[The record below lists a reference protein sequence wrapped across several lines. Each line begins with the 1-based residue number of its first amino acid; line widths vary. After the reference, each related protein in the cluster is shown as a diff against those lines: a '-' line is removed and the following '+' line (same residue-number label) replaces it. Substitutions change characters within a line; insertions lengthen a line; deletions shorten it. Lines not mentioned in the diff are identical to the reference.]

1 MITIKEIAKQLN
13 MSPTTVSNVIH
24 GKTKEVSMETIKRV
38 EEFLEEVDYVPN
50 INARN
55 LAQNTSKIIG
65 VVLKVRQDRYS
76 HILTDP
82 FVEEMLAGMEEVIRK
97 AGYFMMIYIS
107 DDIAEILKRVSTW
120 NVDGLLLFCMLDDDA
135 IRVRKRYHK
144 PIACVD
150 AYISEENESAFGDQ
164 FINIALDDEM
174 CAYEGTSFLAKNG
187 CKKVAFLSD
196 NSEGVNKARFRG
208 FRKALDA
215 YEIEYSDRDH
225 FDLRSSKKEMRSSMA
240 DLVAK
245 AKKYGYDGVFCI
257 SDLFAIHFIR
267 ACFDQGIRVPED
279 ISVVGVDDYEIAE
292 VYRPAL
298 TTVHQDIH
306 KKGRLAAEALIRML
320 NGEKLE
326 KRQIVLQPQLVVRE
340 SVFDFKNQSEE

>member
-1 MITIKEIAKQLN
+1 MITIKEIARQLN

-24 GKTKEVSMETIKRV
+24 GKTKEVSPETIKRV
-38 EEFLEEVDYVPN
+38 QDFLEEVEYVPN

-55 LAQNTSKIIG
+55 LAQNTSKIVG

-82 FVEEMLAGMEEVIRK
+82 FVAEMLAGIEEVIRK
-97 AGYFMMIYIS
+97 AGYFMMTYIS
-107 DDIAEILKRVSTW
+107 DDIAEILNYVSTW
-120 NVDGLLLFCMLDDDA
+120 NVDGLILFCMLDDDA

-164 FINIALDDEM
+164 FINIALDDEI
-174 CAYEGTSFLAKNG
+174 CAYDGTSYMAEAG
-187 CKKVAFLSD
+187 CHRVAFLAD
-196 NSEGVNKARFRG
+196 NMDGVNKARFRG
-208 FRKALDA
+208 FKKALDA
-215 YEIEYSDRDH
+215 HGIEYSDRDY
-225 FDLRSSKKEMRSSMA
+225 FPLRSTKHEMKTSMTS
-240 DLVAK
+240 LVKK
-245 AKKYGYDGVFCI
+245 AKKYGYDGVFCS

-267 ACFDQGIRVPED
+267 ECFDQGLRVPED

-292 VYRPAL
+292 IYRPAL
-298 TTVHQDIH
+298 TTMHQDISR
-306 KKGRLAAEALIRML
+306 KGRLAAEALIRML

-326 KRQIVLQPQLVVRE
+326 RRQIVLKPELIVRE
-340 SVFDFKNQSEE
+340 SVFDFKKQSAE